1 MKRKQYQRQLDKLK
15 NALPAANI
23 RRWIGLYY
31 DELPPQEKRAYCR
44 TKQTTPEEHEA
55 VRAAL
60 GLPLHYKIEP
70 PGKGLTLEE
79 LERMVNSTDPDE
91 YTDEIL

>member
-1 MKRKQYQRQLDKLK
+1 MDQLK

-31 DELPPQEKRAYCR
+31 DELPPQEKQAYCR
-44 TKQTTPEEHEA
+44 TKQATPGEYEA

-60 GLPLHYKIEP
+60 DLSLHFKIEP
-70 PGKGLTLEE
+70 HGQGLTLEE
-79 LERMVNSTDPDE
+79 LEKIVRDYDPDE
-91 YTDEIL
+91 EPGEL